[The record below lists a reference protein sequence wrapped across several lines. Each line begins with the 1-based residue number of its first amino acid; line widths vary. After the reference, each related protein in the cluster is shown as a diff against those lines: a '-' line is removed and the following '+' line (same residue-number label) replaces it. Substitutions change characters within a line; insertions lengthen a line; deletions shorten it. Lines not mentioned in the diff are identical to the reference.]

1 MIISSSVDVLN
12 IAIAFAV
19 VLVALFIAWFLYYM
33 IAILR
38 DARAMVSEVRQKMES
53 RDNAIQSIRGK
64 VESSMSG
71 FTVVAAALKQVL
83 SFVMGKR
90 RAAEDQDTE
99 DEQARSRRKK

>member
-53 RDNAIQSIRGK
+53 IDNAIQSIRGK

-83 SFVMGKR
+83 SFVMEKR
-90 RAAEDQDTE
+90 RAAEDEDTE
-99 DEQARSRRKK
+99 DEQPRSRRKK